1 MSNIDEFPQTTVVL
15 KFREDT
21 GDGMI
26 DYRHVKTQQQL
37 AAMLGCFAMDLIA
50 EGYLAEDDVR
60 AVMNTAIL
68 EARKEKNEHTKL

>member
-1 MSNIDEFPQTTVVL
+1 MNDIEEFPQTTVVL

-37 AAMLGCFAMDLIA
+37 AAMLGCFAMDLIS

-68 EARKEKNEHTKL
+68 EARKEEKQ